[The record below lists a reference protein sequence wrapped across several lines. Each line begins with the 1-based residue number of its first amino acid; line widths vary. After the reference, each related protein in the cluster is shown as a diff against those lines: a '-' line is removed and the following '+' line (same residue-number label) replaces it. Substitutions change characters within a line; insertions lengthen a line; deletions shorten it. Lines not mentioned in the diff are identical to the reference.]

1 MKKKRLIRKWLWY
14 FSFPAAA
21 ILLYKYGDFQQLTGL
36 IGTLIGILSPFV
48 GGLILAFF
56 LYRPS
61 AWLENRLLNLNGKAW
76 PKLARPLSL
85 TTVYLALLSILALL
99 VYLVIPV
106 LVNSGADLIGSLSGY
121 VKETRASLDQMFAP
135 GGLLETMGIKATAGD
150 IYNMITKW
158 LMGLLTA
165 QNVEVFLGGM
175 FSIVTSLMNVVLS
188 IIISIYMLS
197 GREHLLAS
205 FRNLL
210 GLFVAPRRINTLKGY
225 GSRIATIFY
234 RYFYGAFLDSLL
246 VGVVVSVGLA
256 IFQVP
261 YAFLLGMTVGLMNLI
276 PYFGAI
282 IGGIG
287 VALVTLLT
295 TNIYTALGVA
305 VYIIVV
311 QQIDANIIQPRVVGE
326 SVGLRPFYV
335 LLSVTLFGGLLGF
348 WGVLLAPPLMAI
360 VQLFVREFTIRRKR
374 KLAAKAAAESDKPR
388 EK

>member
-1 MKKKRLIRKWLWY
+1 MKKRRLIRKWLWI

-21 ILLYKYGDFQQLTGL
+21 ILLYKYGDFQGVLGLLSTLTH
-36 IGTLIGILSPFV
+36 ILAPFV

-56 LYRPS
+56 LYHPS
-61 AWLENRLLNLNGKAW
+61 VWLEKRFLSLNGKAW

-85 TTVYLALLSILALL
+85 TIVYLALLGILSLL

-121 VKETRASLDQMFAP
+121 VKDTRTSLDQMFAP
-135 GGLLETMGIKATAGD
+135 GGALGNLGVKATASD
-150 IYNMITKW
+150 VYNAITQW

-165 QNVEVFLGGM
+165 QNVGAFLGGM
-175 FSIVTSLMNVVLS
+175 FSIVTSLMNAVLS
-188 IIISIYMLS
+188 FIISVYLLS
-197 GREHLLAS
+197 GREHLSAA
-205 FRNLL
+205 FRNFI
-210 GLFVAPRRINTLKGY
+210 GLFIKPHRIDTMKHY

-234 RYFYGAFLDSLL
+234 HYFYGIMLDSLL

-256 IFQVP
+256 IFGVP
-261 YAFLLGMTVGLMNLI
+261 YAFLLGMTVGLMNMI

-282 IGGIG
+282 IGGFG
-287 VALVTLLT
+287 VALITLLT

-305 VYIIVV
+305 IYIVVV
-311 QQIDANIIQPRVVGE
+311 QQIDGNIIQPRVVGD
-326 SVGLRPFYV
+326 SVGLRPIYV

-360 VQLFVREFTIRRKR
+360 VQLIVRELTIRRKK
-374 KLAAKAAAESDKPR
+374 KLAAECNDANQE
-388 EK
+388 